1 MSDLDRQIAAALCE
15 QVYRRADA
23 EQQIENAEF
32 EGAGLG
38 TVTNVP
44 VTDAQAASMGL
55 TLNEGFLYNYNTG
68 FVGRLVEANDK
79 IFVVY
84 RGSDLS
90 GGLFDIAIPF
100 LFGDAEAAN
109 VPAGLADPLDW
120 GNNGALTSGTLAH
133 TQLDDA
139 LNLLQFAK
147 TLPGNKHV
155 VVTGQSLGGGLAGL
169 AVAVENARETFLS
182 GGSTADLV
190 DGFAVAAAPFNNQ
203 LYIEASFLA
212 LEAFGIG
219 KDVVRGWTYNGGSA
233 LASLRTNLSTGFAA
247 VVDVNSELS
256 EEQIT
261 AAVAI
266 REQIL
271 SSWMNGI
278 NDDDRGPDNIGIDRL
293 EIHRI
298 DGEAIMEMAFADQM
312 FRNHSILYDVGSGSA
327 VAKHGPALHN
337 LVIRTETLAN
347 KEFSELLRENNALR
361 AAALDQIE
369 VLAPLGSDRA
379 DPGGS
384 SRVIANG
391 PNASAFF
398 NVLWKSVGLP
408 GDLYDYFYE
417 VFDKLLRS
425 GAAAEGLNLDG
436 PSLNAGIAKITLG
449 IIRDA
454 LQVPETAVDV
464 NLEYFKKRLAEN
476 LSLSTQTSHGTIH
489 FAGSEGG
496 EKLTDRILLDV
507 RAITEVDAAFDG
519 NHPYRDGNDK
529 PLGVLEIDSSLAKIL
544 LENVN
549 SSELAAIERV
559 MGKTLSEIFLG
570 NQTFA
575 DWDILVA
582 QAGSPDGALNHD
594 ALTFDQARYADLAHL
609 IIGGAGEDTIGGA
622 NADDIVF
629 GGAGNDTIFGG
640 AGKDLLVGED
650 GDDTLQGGAGKDLLL
665 GGKGDDTFIALP
677 GMANPDSPNGGGDD
691 DDIYIGGADRA
702 TPWKEWASGSHGT
715 DETDTVEYRSGAQS
729 PDLFKVDAGTGVRT
743 AVEPVASRS
752 GLIVER
758 LESVAMAGGGKSIEI
773 VVKDMETG
781 HTSGTDTLISIE
793 RVKLSDNGDTLKVTD
808 QSLDAEIIIDMG
820 TSRRVQSE
828 LKPGD
833 TLDEDAFIHN
843 VDTVDYSGVGHGLV
857 YFNGLTTEREQGLL
871 TGGISQLGGI
881 ETEFGLLNGKGS
893 VDNLRIEG
901 ADRIVLTNKDD
912 VFIGAQYGSIV
923 ELGGGQDKVWLQPGI
938 LVQGFDADDR
948 LTLFGTLNLY
958 GGWKNSASE
967 SPYAVGAYGV
977 QYGINQDGDLL
988 VINPWAIPISGRD
1001 PHMYIEGWQQQVQ
1014 GGEFGVGTG
1023 PGNILLA
1030 EITIVSHRLMDERPK
1045 MANEIGLWGL
1055 VDLQLRMLTGAC
1067 GPETAD
1073 PLVLDLDGDGL
1084 ELTMRTGTSARF
1096 DVDFDLYSERTAWAK
1111 PDDGMLARDINGNG
1125 VIDNGGELFGYGD
1138 TYGYSILAT
1147 LDGNHDGVVDAAD
1160 NGLADFNGDGVIDA
1174 SDTFGSLLVW
1184 QDFNGNMISEA
1195 AELKTVGQHGIVSF
1209 TLPTAGNGAVE
1220 IGPNGE
1226 AVILDT
1232 INGNH
1237 VIGTS
1242 SFTRADGTTGTV
1254 GEVLFNIDD
1263 MNTRYDGPPITVT
1276 AEAAA
1281 LPNLKGFGTLTDL
1294 RSAISYMQ
1302 NPADPVQQ
1310 QAAHDRAA
1318 AISDLLAAFDTN
1330 DLDALVAAVRPIA
1343 QIWGNAAPVRD
1354 DAGAIVTGLENL
1366 PDLLVVRVGGQ
1377 IVDYVWGGTQS
1388 TVLDTDGSTITLTT
1402 VEFASGARIVHS
1414 HDSDLSSGS
1423 AIGDWHDLYDALFGT
1438 GDAYELDPVS
1448 GGYYLKGTDG
1458 GLITYQ
1464 AGSVGGT
1471 PRPVVDGATGDLGLT
1486 PGTVLDWVQG
1496 EDLAFFERYIG
1507 ADLSVFYQRPAPQSA
1522 PVATLIET
1530 ITRMEEGYKQLAVRV
1545 AVQDG
1550 PLSSYFSDLAY
1561 DTEANVFVATNHL
1574 RQLGGTF
1581 EKIIAQAA
1589 TQADPIDWL
1598 HDWKPLLDYVIG
1610 NFQRGEAFLQNSNPF
1625 LLQNVVDGY
1634 ETAGST
1640 LNFVDVA
1647 TAIGLPG
1654 EAIIAGSGNVVGSND
1669 IDLFYLNGDET
1680 YVSGKAGADAY
1691 VFGRNLGHVVIE
1703 DTVVL
1708 ADGSGNQVRFSH
1720 HVASDFDVTRDG
1732 SNLVL
1737 TLLSTGETVT
1747 IKDQFAGEW
1756 PSDLIGNAWPVS
1768 GIDQI
1773 VFADGTTWNDA
1784 DLTREAAS
1792 VDPGSTTVTG
1802 SNDTDYIWGGK
1813 GDDRLEGSGDFDIY
1827 RFDLGDGHDV
1837 IHDFENNP
1845 FRSMADS
1852 IYFGAGITAANVWF
1866 TRDGNSSDYTIH
1878 YGNLGDQI
1886 IVEDANNKIYPA
1898 VYPEFFTSSIEY
1910 IVFTDGSSITE
1921 RQIMDRLIASQS
1933 TNGDDQIYGFN
1944 ADDRIDLGRGNDFAQ
1959 GGNGNDTYLFGEG
1972 YGHDR
1977 IQDGASNIFGGVDG
1991 DALTFTTRF
2000 NIEELQLL
2008 RDGNSW
2014 DLTVRLP
2021 DGSDVTIVNQ
2031 FYAIYPF
2038 VPDVVYF
2045 DRIDNFNYVDRA
2057 GQAHSLSWLDLQHLM
2072 LDRASTDGNDTI
2084 YAFST
2089 NDILEGGLGDD
2100 FMSGGNGN
2108 DIYRYTLGDGHDRI
2122 WDNGQAVL
2130 GGTFDIIE
2138 LVGIDPDDVHF
2149 SRDPAAANDLIL
2161 NMSDGGSIRL
2171 INQFWHTNINWRPDA
2186 IEEIHFADGTV
2197 WTEADFVA
2205 RYIADQATPGDD
2217 EIHGSPWNDTIT
2229 GGAGNDILAGGD
2241 GDDTYLFGYGDGHD
2255 VIHESLDVV
2264 LSGDN
2269 DTVRF
2274 GPGIGV
2280 GDVTFSLGTDRNDL
2294 VATLNA
2300 TGETLTISGQHALW
2314 NWFTWY
2320 DIEQFVFED
2329 STVLTKFD
2337 VMAQLVAAQ
2346 ATSGNDTIKGFWT
2359 DDTIY
2364 GGAGDDLLDGA
2375 GGADTYVFGYGDGND
2390 TIVESSDSI
2399 WVSTDQDRIRFG
2411 AGIDTADVAI
2421 AVTGATKNGATFTLI
2436 QTGEVLTLPSLN
2448 DIEFFEFGDQTL
2460 TRAELRQLYVD
2471 RQTTA
2476 GNDTIVG
2483 TNGDETLTGG
2493 HGNDTL
2499 TGWSGNDTYAYSRGD
2514 GNDVFDDTTAGA
2526 NASGTDRAV
2535 LHGITTA
2542 SVTVLRSGDD
2552 IILKISES
2560 VSGAGDGGQITLVGS
2575 ALDNG
2580 QNGVET
2586 VEFDDGTIWD
2596 KGALRSLSLASGS
2609 MDGDD
2614 VINGTNA
2621 SETFEGGRGNDTLNG
2636 GLGDDTYIYSRGDG
2650 NDIVNEGNGYYTFGG
2665 NDTLVLHNIAPA
2677 SVSFDLFDGDLVVV
2691 IGESAPGAG
2700 DGGRITLVGT
2710 GDSNWQRGI
2719 ETVRFDD
2726 GTVWSNTDLKTRYLD
2741 GINTSG
2747 DDTINGFNSSDTFHA
2762 GPGNDTL
2769 IGGLGDDTY
2778 IYNRGDGND
2787 IINEAN
2793 GYYTFGGNDT
2803 LILHGIAPASV
2814 TFDLSDGDIVLVIGE
2829 SAPGAGDGGRIT
2841 LMGTGDSNWQR
2852 GIETVRFDDGTVW
2865 SNTDLKTRYL
2875 AGANT
2880 SGDDTITGFNSNDT
2894 FQAGPGNDTLI
2905 GGLGDDTYIYNR
2917 GDGNDIINEAN
2928 GYYTFGGNDTLIL
2941 NGIDPSSVTFDLAAG
2956 NDVVLVIG
2964 ESAPGGGDGGR
2975 ITLLGT
2981 GDPNWDRGIETVR
2994 FADGTVWTKTD
3005 FTARAHT
3012 PVVAHALPDYETS
3025 EGASFNTVL
3034 PANTFSDPDGQSLT
3048 LSAKLADGSALPSWL
3063 SFDTATRTLSGEP
3076 PSGSQGAIDIVITA
3090 SDGALQVSDTLS
3102 LTIGPA
3108 QPAEWVGTD
3117 DALSTTA
3124 GTALVLNLMANDL
3137 IPAGANAEHFIWVQP
3152 EHGTVYWSSA
3162 DNSYVYEP
3170 DEGFVGTD
3178 TLVYGLHDA
3187 DHLDQTMTP
3196 NGVHVSIE
3204 VTQGGTDPDA
3214 WVGNDDAL
3222 STREDTAIVLN
3233 LTAND
3238 VIPSGANAEHY
3249 IWVQP
3254 EHGSVSW
3261 SSASNSYVY
3270 QPDVGFVGTDTLTYG
3285 LHDADH
3291 LDQTMTPNGVHV
3303 TIEVTEGGDTF
3314 VFGPN
3319 FGTQVINDFVAGPG
3333 TEDVI
3338 EFEND
3343 VFADF
3348 ASVLAAAAQVG
3359 ADTVITHDASNVV
3372 TLKNVAL
3379 TSLHQ
3384 DDFQFIAA

>member
-1 MSDLDRQIAAALCE
+1 MTHE
-15 QVYRRADA
+15 
-23 EQQIENAEF
+23 
-32 EGAGLG
+32 
-38 TVTNVP
+38 
-44 VTDAQAASMGL
+44 
-55 TLNEGFLYNYNTG
+55 
-68 FVGRLVEANDK
+68 
-79 IFVVY
+79 
-84 RGSDLS
+84 
-90 GGLFDIAIPF
+90 
-100 LFGDAEAAN
+100 
-109 VPAGLADPLDW
+109 PAV
-120 GNNGALTSGTLAH
+120 
-133 TQLDDA
+133 Q
-139 LNLLQFAK
+139 
-147 TLPGNKHV
+147 
-155 VVTGQSLGGGLAGL
+155 
-169 AVAVENARETFLS
+169 
-182 GGSTADLV
+182 
-190 DGFAVAAAPFNNQ
+190 
-203 LYIEASFLA
+203 
-212 LEAFGIG
+212 
-219 KDVVRGWTYNGGSA
+219 
-233 LASLRTNLSTGFAA
+233 
-247 VVDVNSELS
+247 
-256 EEQIT
+256 
-261 AAVAI
+261 
-266 REQIL
+266 
-271 SSWMNGI
+271 
-278 NDDDRGPDNIGIDRL
+278 
-293 EIHRI
+293 
-298 DGEAIMEMAFADQM
+298 
-312 FRNHSILYDVGSGSA
+312 
-327 VAKHGPALHN
+327 
-337 LVIRTETLAN
+337 
-347 KEFSELLRENNALR
+347 
-361 AAALDQIE
+361 
-369 VLAPLGSDRA
+369 
-379 DPGGS
+379 
-384 SRVIANG
+384 
-391 PNASAFF
+391 
-398 NVLWKSVGLP
+398 
-408 GDLYDYFYE
+408 
-417 VFDKLLRS
+417 
-425 GAAAEGLNLDG
+425 
-436 PSLNAGIAKITLG
+436 
-449 IIRDA
+449 
-454 LQVPETAVDV
+454 
-464 NLEYFKKRLAEN
+464 
-476 LSLSTQTSHGTIH
+476 
-489 FAGSEGG
+489 
-496 EKLTDRILLDV
+496 
-507 RAITEVDAAFDG
+507 
-519 NHPYRDGNDK
+519 
-529 PLGVLEIDSSLAKIL
+529 
-544 LENVN
+544 
-549 SSELAAIERV
+549 
-559 MGKTLSEIFLG
+559 
-570 NQTFA
+570 
-575 DWDILVA
+575 
-582 QAGSPDGALNHD
+582 
-594 ALTFDQARYADLAHL
+594 
-609 IIGGAGEDTIGGA
+609 
-622 NADDIVF
+622 
-629 GGAGNDTIFGG
+629 
-640 AGKDLLVGED
+640 
-650 GDDTLQGGAGKDLLL
+650 
-665 GGKGDDTFIALP
+665 
-677 GMANPDSPNGGGDD
+677 
-691 DDIYIGGADRA
+691 
-702 TPWKEWASGSHGT
+702 
-715 DETDTVEYRSGAQS
+715 
-729 PDLFKVDAGTGVRT
+729 
-743 AVEPVASRS
+743 SRS
-752 GLIVER
+752 GVIVER
-758 LESVAMAGGGKSIEI
+758 LETVSEEGHKSIE
-773 VVKDMETG
+773 VVVRDMQTG
-781 HTSGTDTLISIE
+781 HTSGTDTLVSIE
-793 RVKLSDNGDTLKVTD
+793 RVKLSDNGDILKVTD

-833 TLDEDAFIHN
+833 TLDHDAFIHN

-871 TGGISQLGGI
+871 TAGISQTGGLATELGLI
-881 ETEFGLLNGKGS
+881 SGLGN
-893 VDNLRIEG
+893 VDNLRVEG

-967 SPYAVGAYGV
+967 SPYAIGAYGV

-988 VINPWAIPISGRD
+988 VINPWMIPADGRD
-1001 PHMYIEGWQQQVQ
+1001 PHMFIEGWQQQVQ

-1030 EITIVSHRLMDERPK
+1030 EITITSHRLMDERPK
-1045 MANEIGLWGL
+1045 MANEIDLWSL
-1055 VDLQLRMLTGAC
+1055 VDLQLRMLTGSC

-1125 VIDNGGELFGYGD
+1125 VIDGGGELFGYGD
-1138 TYGYSILAT
+1138 TYGYSILAG

-1160 NGLADFNGDGVIDA
+1160 NGLADFNGDGVVNA

-1184 QDFNGNMISEA
+1184 QDFNGNLISEA

-1232 INGNH
+1232 VNGNH

-1242 SFTRADGTTGTV
+1242 GFTRADGSTGTV

-1276 AEAAA
+1276 TEAAA

-1318 AISDLLAAFDTN
+1318 AIEDLLAAFDTN
-1330 DLDALVAAVRPIA
+1330 DLGALVAAVRPIA

-1354 DAGAIVTGLENL
+1354 DTGAIVTGLEDL
-1366 PDLLVVRVGGQ
+1366 PDLRVVRVGGQ

-1414 HDSDLSSGS
+1414 HDSDLSTGS

-1438 GDAYELDPVS
+1438 GDAYELDPTSVWNN
-1448 GGYYLKGTDG
+1448 LKGTDG
-1458 GLITYQ
+1458 GLISYQ

-1471 PRPVVDGATGDLGLT
+1471 PRPVIDGATGDLGLT

-1496 EDLAFFERYIG
+1496 EDLAFFERYTG
-1507 ADLSVFYQRPAPQSA
+1507 TDLSVFYQRPAPQSA
-1522 PVATLIET
+1522 PVTTLIET

-1545 AVQDG
+1545 AVQGG

-1561 DTEANVFVATNHL
+1561 DTDANVFVATNHL
-1574 RQLGGTF
+1574 RQLGGSF
-1581 EKIIAQAA
+1581 EKIIAEAG

-1640 LNFVDVA
+1640 LDFVDVA

-1680 YVSGKAGADAY
+1680 NVSGKAGADAY
-1691 VFGRNLGHVVIE
+1691 VFGRNLGHVIIE

-1708 ADGSGNQVRFSH
+1708 ADGTGNQMRFSH

-1784 DLTREAAS
+1784 DLTREAAT
-1792 VDPGSTTVTG
+1792 VDAGATTVIG

-1813 GDDRLEGSGDFDIY
+1813 GDDRLEGGGDFDIY

-1837 IHDFENNP
+1837 IHDFESNP

-1852 IYFGAGITAANVWF
+1852 IYFGAGITAANVSF
-1866 TRDGNSSDYTIH
+1866 TREGNSSDYTIH

-1886 IVEDANNKIYPA
+1886 VVEGANDKIYPA
-1898 VYPEFFTSSIEY
+1898 FYPEFFTSSIEY

-1921 RQIMDRLIASQS
+1921 RQIMDRLIDYQS
-1933 TNGDDQIYGFN
+1933 TDGDDNIYGFN

-1977 IQDGASNIFGGVDG
+1977 IDDGAGNIFGGLDG

-2000 NIEELQLL
+2000 NLEELQLL

-2014 DLTVRLP
+2014 DLTLRLP
-2021 DGSDVTIVNQ
+2021 DGSDVTIANQ

-2038 VPDVVYF
+2038 IPDVVYF
-2045 DRIDNFNYVDRA
+2045 NRIDNFNYVDRA
-2057 GQAHSLSWLDLQHLM
+2057 GQAHTLSWLDLQLVM

-2089 NDILEGGLGDD
+2089 ADLIEGGLGDD
-2100 FMSGGNGN
+2100 LMSGGNGN
-2108 DIYRYTLGDGHDRI
+2108 DVYRYTLGDGHDSI
-2122 WDNGQAVL
+2122 WDNGQAPL
-2130 GGTFDIIE
+2130 GGTFDVIE
-2138 LVGIDPDDVHF
+2138 LTGIDPDDVHF
-2149 SRDPAAANDLIL
+2149 SRDPAAANDLII
-2161 NMSDGGSIRL
+2161 NMPDGGTIRL
-2171 INQFWHTNINWRPDA
+2171 VNQFWHTNINWRPDG

-2197 WTEADFVA
+2197 WTETDFVA
-2205 RYIADQATPGDD
+2205 RYLADQATPGDD
-2217 EIHGSPWNDTIT
+2217 EIYGSPWNDTLA
-2229 GGAGNDILAGGD
+2229 GGPGNDVLAGGD

-2255 VIHESLDVV
+2255 SIHESLEVV

-2274 GPGIGV
+2274 GAGIGV
-2280 GDVTFSLGTDRNDL
+2280 DDVTFSLGADRNDL
-2294 VATLNA
+2294 IATLNS
-2300 TGETLTISGQHALW
+2300 TGETLTISGEYALW

-2337 VMAQLVAAQ
+2337 VAQQLIAAQ
-2346 ATSGNDTIKGFWT
+2346 ATSGNDTIRGFWT

-2364 GGAGDDLLDGA
+2364 GGAGNDLLDGA

-2390 TIVESSDSI
+2390 TISESSDSI

-2421 AVTGATKNGATFTLI
+2421 AVTGATMNGATFTLI
-2436 QTGEVLTLPSLN
+2436 QTGEVLALPLL
-2448 DIEFFEFGDQTL
+2448 DQIEFFEFGDQTL
-2460 TRAELRQLYVD
+2460 TRAELRQLIVD
-2471 RQTTA
+2471 RQTTT

-2499 TGWSGNDTYAYSRGD
+2499 TGWAGNDTYAYSRGD

-2526 NASGTDRAV
+2526 YASGTDRAV
-2535 LHGITTA
+2535 LHAITTA
-2542 SVTVLRSGDD
+2542 SVTVFRSGND
-2552 IILKISES
+2552 IILRIAETA
-2560 VSGAGDGGQITLVGS
+2560 SGAGDGGEILLVGS
-2575 ALDNG
+2575 GTDNG
-2580 QNGVET
+2580 QNGIET
-2586 VEFDDGTIWD
+2586 VEFDDGTIWNRTT
-2596 KGALRSLSLASGS
+2596 LRELSLASGS
-2609 MDGDD
+2609 LDGDD
-2614 VINGTNA
+2614 VLNGTNA
-2621 SETFEGGRGNDTLNG
+2621 SETFQGGLGNDTLNG

-2650 NDIVNEGNGYYTFGG
+2650 NDIVNEGNAYYTFGG
-2665 NDTLVLHNIAPA
+2665 NDTLILHNIAPA
-2677 SVSFDLFDGDLVVV
+2677 SVSFDLTTDRDL
-2691 IGESAPGAG
+2691 ILIIAESAPGTG

-2710 GDSNWQRGI
+2710 GDSNWDRGI
-2719 ETVRFDD
+2719 EAVRFDD
-2726 GTVWSNTDLKTRYLD
+2726 GTVWSKTDLKTRYLD
-2741 GINTSG
+2741 GVNTSG
-2747 DDTINGFNSSDTFHA
+2747 DDTVTGFNSSDTFHA

-2778 IYNRGDGND
+2778 IYTRGDGND
-2787 IINEAN
+2787 VVHEGNA
-2793 GYYTFGGNDT
+2793 YYTFGGNDS
-2803 LILHGIAPASV
+2803 LILHNVTPPSV
-2814 TFDLSDGDIVLVIGE
+2814 SFDLLDGDLVVVIAE
-2829 SAPGAGDGGRIT
+2829 SAPGTGDGGRIT
-2841 LMGTGDSNWQR
+2841 LVGTGDSNWDR

-2865 SNTDLKTRYL
+2865 SKTDLKTRYL
-2875 AGANT
+2875 DGANT
-2880 SGDDTITGFNSNDT
+2880 SGDDTITGFNSSDTFHAGPGNDT
-2894 FQAGPGNDTLI
+2894 LIGGLGDDTYIYTRGNGNDVVNEGNGYYTFGGNDTLILQSIAPASITFDLSDGDIVLVIGDSAAGAGDGGRITLVGTGDSNWDRGIESVRFDDGTVWSKTDLKMRYLEGANTSGDDTITGFNSSDTVQAGPGNDTLI
-2905 GGLGDDTYIYNR
+2905 GGLGDDTYIYVR
-2917 GDGNDIINEAN
+2917 GNGNDIINEAN
-2928 GYYTFGGNDTLIL
+2928 AYYTFGGNDTLIL

-2964 ESAPGGGDGGR
+2964 ESAAGAGDGGR
-2975 ITLLGT
+2975 ITLAGT
-2981 GDPNWDRGIETVR
+2981 GDPNWDRGVETVR
-2994 FADGTVWTKTD
+2994 FANGTIWAKAD

-3012 PVVAHALPDYETS
+3012 PVIAHALPDYQTS
-3025 EGASFNTVL
+3025 EGASFSAVL

-3063 SFDTATRTLSGEP
+3063 TFDAVTRTLSGEP
-3076 PSGSQGAIDIVITA
+3076 PSGSEGAIDVTVTA
-3090 SDGALQVSDTLS
+3090 SDGALQVFDTLS

-3108 QPAEWVGTD
+3108 QPAEWIGTD

-3152 EHGTVYWSSA
+3152 EHGSVYWSSA

-3170 DEGFVGTD
+3170 DAGFVGTD
-3178 TLVYGLHDA
+3178 TLTYGLHDA

-3222 STREDTAIVLN
+3222 STREDTPIVLN
-3233 LTAND
+3233 LMAND

-3254 EHGSVSW
+3254 EHGTISW
-3261 SSASNSYVY
+3261 SSAADSYVY
-3270 QPDVGFVGTDTLTYG
+3270 QPDEGFTGTDTLTYG

-3291 LDQTMTPNGVHV
+3291 TDQTMTPNGVHA

-3319 FGTQVINDFVAGPG
+3319 FGNQVINDFVTGPG

-3348 ASVLAAAAQVG
+3348 ASVLSAATQVG